1 MHLRTPGL
9 AAAAGFVLCSPQREQ
24 RPRIRCC
31 LFFLPAPILGDAA
44 LLFQHPVLQD
54 EERAARKI
62 HTRFFFFLSQ
72 LSLLLLLLDYCPL
85 THFLVSLLWSEG
97 VASLRWC
104 WWGSAFQIGL
114 GGSSYLQADH
124 GPEGM
129 GTLFLW
135 AQPPPGLSLEEATQ
149 QGWLCQPL

>member
-54 EERAARKI
+54 EERAAGKI
-62 HTRFFFFLSQ
+62 HIRFLFFFLSFPVIIIIN
-72 LSLLLLLLDYCPL
+72 Y
-85 THFLVSLLWSEG
+85 
-97 VASLRWC
+97 
-104 WWGSAFQIGL
+104 
-114 GGSSYLQADH
+114 
-124 GPEGM
+124 
-129 GTLFLW
+129 
-135 AQPPPGLSLEEATQ
+135 
-149 QGWLCQPL
+149 